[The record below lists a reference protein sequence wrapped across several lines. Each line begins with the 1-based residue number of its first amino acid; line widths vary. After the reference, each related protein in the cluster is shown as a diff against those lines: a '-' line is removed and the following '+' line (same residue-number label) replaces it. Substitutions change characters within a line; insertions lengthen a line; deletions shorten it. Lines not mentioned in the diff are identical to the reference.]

1 MLTATPHTKDI
12 ISRGQRSHC
21 KPAEKDS
28 TVSAVVV
35 FAVLISTLSMSLTMV
50 NESAEE
56 AMFSMAGVLLDFE
69 SISLA
74 SRTPSP
80 TRNNTPAGRRSNT
93 PPTKQRMDS
102 ISEEAAP
109 VEVTVVQLLPDFDG
123 SLEDMAFW
131 DPVSYTEEEMINLQT
146 EFTIDN
152 SLLGAEVSQFE
163 SGGFIPPSL
172 LQRIVDSTDDVES
185 LDPEK
190 AKKCFQPVLLSE
202 MSSSLIMTKD
212 GFIRMND
219 YKISF
224 DSMGGGR
231 LSEVRVAFNERDQ
244 QQYAVKILSKKK
256 LQTYNLLLRTSR
268 NPLEEAYREIGILQS
283 LNHPNII
290 QLVEVVDKPDDDNI
304 YIVFE
309 LLDQALMDLPTECPF
324 SEDEARKFF
333 MEILQGV
340 EYMHL
345 NKIVHRDLKPDNML
359 LSKKGV
365 VKIADFGF
373 ANQLEL
379 DDNDA
384 DDSESESPDVNCNEV
399 SAVHGTPAFTP
410 PECLRQ
416 RKHSV
421 CAFPLDLWSLGI
433 TLYALVVGDVPF
445 KGDTMPMLFQAIRTA
460 SIDYPPHIEV
470 STALKELI
478 SRLLDKN
485 PVTRIRME
493 DVKAHPWL
501 QMGQQADVGR
511 DQGLLMKAEE
521 DNKREGLQSA
531 IPRFENNHVRS

>member
-1 MLTATPHTKDI
+1 M
-12 ISRGQRSHC
+12 SVSVM
-21 KPAEKDS
+21 S
-28 TVSAVVV
+28 T
-35 FAVLISTLSMSLTMV
+35 
-50 NESAEE
+50 EPAEE
-56 AMFSMAGVLLDFE
+56 AMFSMAGIMLDFD
-69 SISLA
+69 SVSLA

-80 TRNNTPAGRRSNT
+80 PTSASPTGRRSNS
-93 PPTKQRMDS
+93 PLTKQRMES
-102 ISEEAAP
+102 ISEEAPP

-123 SLEDMAFW
+123 SLEDMVFA
-131 DPVSYTEEEMINLQT
+131 DPVSYTEEELSNLQT
-146 EFTIDN
+146 EFTIDD
-152 SLLGAEVSQFE
+152 SLGAEMAQFE
-163 SGGFIPPSL
+163 TGGGGFIPPCL
-172 LQRIVDSTDDVES
+172 LQKIVDSTDDVES

-202 MSSSLIMTKD
+202 MSSSLSMTKE

-268 NPLEEAYREIGILQS
+268 NPLEEAYREIGILQK

-309 LLDQALMDLPTECPF
+309 LLDQALMDLPTESPF

-333 MEILQGV
+333 VEILRGV
-340 EYMHL
+340 EHL
-345 NKIVHRDLKPDNML
+345 HSNKIVHRDLKPDNML

-373 ANQLEL
+373 A
-379 DDNDA
+379 DNLPDNEA
-384 DDSESESPDVNCNEV
+384 DDSESDNDVNCEFV

-416 RKHSV
+416 RKHPV

-433 TLYALVVGDVPF
+433 TLYALVVGDVPY
-445 KGDTMPMLFQAIRTA
+445 KGDTMPALFQAIRTA
-460 SIDYPPHIEV
+460 SVEYPPQIEL

-485 PVTRIRME
+485 PSTRIRME
-493 DVKAHPWL
+493 DVQAHPWL
-501 QMGQQADVGR
+501 QMGRDADVDG
-511 DQGLLMKAEE
+511 QTGESLVTK
-521 DNKREGLQSA
+521 NEGLHTV
-531 IPRFENNHVRS
+531 IPRPENDHVRS